1 MQRPE
6 LELAAQD
13 ILLGNLRRGTAEWNG
28 QEYSFVVP
36 SLTGYPFQWFWD
48 SCFHAIALIHIDL
61 NQAKAELDTLMSA
74 ALTNGFIPHII
85 FWESEKRDYFL
96 SRNLVATINPNFSS
110 TIQPPILAYAV
121 ERVYHATG
129 DEAFLQRSL
138 PVLVKYYRWL
148 KENRDPDGDGL
159 LAIIQPEE
167 AGTDCSPKYD
177 EILGLT
183 DLSNKGFIEALNKIY
198 SSYEL
203 IRSDETGM
211 LNADVFHVEDVLVNS
226 IYALGLQSLA
236 RLLGNSIESL
246 EFRDDASKTMESLVN
261 KCWDVDTEAFLDLN
275 GLQEIPNRTVTISSL
290 MPIILPD
297 LSPDIVKR
305 LVEKWIISEDHFWLP
320 YPLPSVPA
328 SNSKFIPGDPH
339 GFIWRGP
346 SWINTNWFIT
356 KGLKLH
362 GYQELADDISAKS
375 LACIQKSGFREYYNP
390 YTGEGL
396 GAKNFGWSTLILD
409 M

>member
-1 MQRPE
+1 MERPA
-6 LELAAQD
+6 LELAARD

-48 SCFHAIALIHIDL
+48 SCFHAIALIHIDC

-74 ALTNGFIPHII
+74 ALPNGFIPHII
-85 FWESEKRDYFL
+85 FWESEKRDDFL
-96 SRNLVATINPNFSS
+96 SKNLVARVNPNFSS

-121 ERVYHATG
+121 ERVYQATG
-129 DEAFLQRSL
+129 DEAFRERSL
-138 PVLVKYYRWL
+138 PVLVNYYKWL
-148 KENRDPDGDGL
+148 KENRDPDKDGL
-159 LAIIQPEE
+159 LSIIQPEE
-167 AGTDCSPKYD
+167 AGIDCSPKYD
-177 EILGLT
+177 EILKLT
-183 DLSNKGFIEALNKIY
+183 DLSNQGFIEALNRIY

-203 IRSDETGM
+203 IRSDELSM
-211 LNADVFHVEDVLVNS
+211 LNSDVFHVEDVLVNS
-226 IYALGLQSLA
+226 IYALSLQSLA
-236 RLLGNSIESL
+236 RLLGDTDEALNIL
-246 EFRDDASKTMESLVN
+246 NDASKTRSSLVN
-261 KCWDVDTEAFLDLN
+261 KCWDANTEAFLDLN
-275 GLQEIPNRTVTISSL
+275 GLQEIPNRMVTISSL

-297 LSPDIVKR
+297 LSADIVKK
-305 LVEKWIISEDHFWLP
+305 LVERWIISEDHFWLP

-328 SNSKFIPGDPH
+328 SNSKFIPGDPG

-362 GYQELADDISAKS
+362 GYQELAEDIFARS
-375 LACIQKSGFREYYNP
+375 LACIEQSGFREYYNP

>member
-1 MQRPE
+1 MERPA
-6 LELAAQD
+6 LELAARD

-48 SCFHAIALIHIDL
+48 SCFHAIALIHIDC

-74 ALTNGFIPHII
+74 ALPNGFIPHII
-85 FWESEKRDYFL
+85 FWESEKRDDFL
-96 SRNLVATINPNFSS
+96 SKNLVARVNPNFSS

-121 ERVYHATG
+121 ERVYQATG
-129 DEAFLQRSL
+129 DEAFRERSL
-138 PVLVKYYRWL
+138 PVLVNYYKWL
-148 KENRDPDGDGL
+148 KENRDPDKDGL
-159 LAIIQPEE
+159 LSIIQPEE
-167 AGTDCSPKYD
+167 AGIDCSPKYD
-177 EILGLT
+177 EILKLT
-183 DLSNKGFIEALNKIY
+183 DLSNQGFIEALNRIY

-203 IRSDETGM
+203 IRSDELSM
-211 LNADVFHVEDVLVNS
+211 LNSDVFHVEDVLVNS
-226 IYALGLQSLA
+226 IYALSLQSLA
-236 RLLGNSIESL
+236 RLLGDTNEALNIL
-246 EFRDDASKTMESLVN
+246 NDASKTRSSLVN
-261 KCWDVDTEAFLDLN
+261 KCWDANTEAFLDLN
-275 GLQEIPNRTVTISSL
+275 GLQEIPNRMVTISSL

-297 LSPDIVKR
+297 LSADIVKR
-305 LVEKWIISEDHFWLP
+305 LVERWIISEDHFWLP

-328 SNSKFIPGDPH
+328 SNSKFIPGDPG

-362 GYQELADDISAKS
+362 GYQELAEDIFARS
-375 LACIQKSGFREYYNP
+375 LACIEQSGFREYYNP

>member
-1 MQRPE
+1 MKRPE

-48 SCFHAIALIHIDL
+48 SCFHAIALIYIDL

-96 SRNLVATINPNFSS
+96 SRNLVATMNPNFSS

-275 GLQEIPNRTVTISSL
+275 GLQEIPNRTVTTVSYTHL
-290 MPIILPD
+290 TLPTIL
-297 LSPDIVKR
+297 
-305 LVEKWIISEDHFWLP
+305 LV
-320 YPLPSVPA
+320 
-328 SNSKFIPGDPH
+328 
-339 GFIWRGP
+339 
-346 SWINTNWFIT
+346 
-356 KGLKLH
+356 
-362 GYQELADDISAKS
+362 
-375 LACIQKSGFREYYNP
+375 
-390 YTGEGL
+390 
-396 GAKNFGWSTLILD
+396 
-409 M
+409 

>member
-1 MQRPE
+1 MERPA
-6 LELAAQD
+6 LELAARD

-48 SCFHAIALIHIDL
+48 SCFHAIALIHIDC

-74 ALTNGFIPHII
+74 ALPNGFIPHII

-96 SRNLVATINPNFSS
+96 SKNLVASVNPNFSS

-121 ERVYHATG
+121 ERVYQATG
-129 DEAFLQRSL
+129 DEAFRERSL
-138 PVLVKYYRWL
+138 PVLVNYYRWL
-148 KENRDPDGDGL
+148 KENRDPDKDGL
-159 LAIIQPEE
+159 LSIIQPEE
-167 AGTDCSPKYD
+167 SGIDCSPKYD
-177 EILGLT
+177 EILKLT
-183 DLSNKGFIEALNKIY
+183 DLSNQGFIEALNRIY

-203 IRSDETGM
+203 IRSDELSM

-226 IYALGLQSLA
+226 IYALSLQSLA
-236 RLLGNSIESL
+236 RLLGDTDESL
-246 EFRDDASKTMESLVN
+246 NTLNDASKTMESLVN

-305 LVEKWIISEDHFWLP
+305 LVEKWIMSEDHFWLP

-375 LACIQKSGFREYYNP
+375 LACIQQSGFREYYNP

>member
-183 DLSNKGFIEALNKIY
+183 ELSNKGFIEALNKIY

-375 LACIQKSGFREYYNP
+375 LACIQQSGFREYYNP

>member
-85 FWESEKRDYFL
+85 FWETEKRDYFL

>member
-129 DEAFLQRSL
+129 YEAFLQRSL

-148 KENRDPDGDGL
+148 KENRDPDDDGL

-246 EFRDDASKTMESLVN
+246 EFRDDGSKTMESLVN
-261 KCWDVDTEAFLDLN
+261 KCWEVDTEAFLDLN

>member
-48 SCFHAIALIHIDL
+48 SCFHAIALIYIDL

-148 KENRDPDGDGL
+148 KENRDPDDDGL

-203 IRSDETGM
+203 MRSDEIGM

-375 LACIQKSGFREYYNP
+375 LACIQQSGFREYYNP

-396 GAKNFGWSTLILD
+396 GAKNFGWSTIILD

>member
-61 NQAKAELDTLMSA
+61 NQAKAELDTLMSS

-148 KENRDPDGDGL
+148 KENRDPDDDGL

>member
-48 SCFHAIALIHIDL
+48 SCFHAIALIYIDL

-148 KENRDPDGDGL
+148 KENRDPDDDGL

-261 KCWDVDTEAFLDLN
+261 KCWDVDSEAFLDLN

>member
-1 MQRPE
+1 MERPA
-6 LELAAQD
+6 LELAARD

-48 SCFHAIALIHIDL
+48 SCFHAIALIHIDC

-74 ALTNGFIPHII
+74 ALPNGFIPHII

-96 SRNLVATINPNFSS
+96 SKNLVARVNPNFSS

-121 ERVYHATG
+121 ERVYQATG
-129 DEAFLQRSL
+129 DEAFRERSL
-138 PVLVKYYRWL
+138 PVLVNYYRWL
-148 KENRDPDGDGL
+148 KENRDPDKDGL
-159 LAIIQPEE
+159 LSIIQPEE
-167 AGTDCSPKYD
+167 SGIDCSPKYD
-177 EILGLT
+177 EILKLT
-183 DLSNKGFIEALNKIY
+183 DLSNQGFIEALNRIY

-203 IRSDETGM
+203 IRSDELSM

-226 IYALGLQSLA
+226 IYALSLQSLA
-236 RLLGNSIESL
+236 RLLGDTDESL
-246 EFRDDASKTMESLVN
+246 NTLNDASKTMESLVN

-328 SNSKFIPGDPH
+328 SNSKFIPGNPH

-375 LACIQKSGFREYYNP
+375 LACIQQSGFREYYNP

>member
-13 ILLGNLRRGTAEWNG
+13 ILLGNLRRGTAEWYG

-48 SCFHAIALIHIDL
+48 SCFHAIALIYIDL

-148 KENRDPDGDGL
+148 KENRDPDDDGL

>member
-48 SCFHAIALIHIDL
+48 SCFHAIALIYIDL
-61 NQAKAELDTLMSA
+61 NQAKAELDTLLSA

-96 SRNLVATINPNFSS
+96 SRNLVATINPNFSC

-362 GYQELADDISAKS
+362 GYQELGDDISAKS

>member
-1 MQRPE
+1 MERPA
-6 LELAAQD
+6 LELAARD

-48 SCFHAIALIHIDL
+48 SCFHAIALIHIDC

-74 ALTNGFIPHII
+74 ALPNGFIPHII

-96 SRNLVATINPNFSS
+96 SKNLVARVNPNFSS

-121 ERVYHATG
+121 ERVYQATG
-129 DEAFLQRSL
+129 DEAFRERSL
-138 PVLVKYYRWL
+138 PVLVNYYRWL
-148 KENRDPDGDGL
+148 KENRDPDKDGL
-159 LAIIQPEE
+159 LSIIQPEE
-167 AGTDCSPKYD
+167 SGIDCSPKYD
-177 EILGLT
+177 EILKLT
-183 DLSNKGFIEALNKIY
+183 DLSNQGFIEALNRIY

-203 IRSDETGM
+203 IRSDELSM

-226 IYALGLQSLA
+226 IYALSLQSLA
-236 RLLGNSIESL
+236 RLLGDTDESL
-246 EFRDDASKTMESLVN
+246 NTLNDASKTMESLVN

-305 LVEKWIISEDHFWLP
+305 LVEKWIMSEDHFWLP

-375 LACIQKSGFREYYNP
+375 LACIQQSGFREYYNP

>member
-48 SCFHAIALIHIDL
+48 SCFHAIALIYIDL

-96 SRNLVATINPNFSS
+96 SGNLVATINPNFSS

-148 KENRDPDGDGL
+148 KENRDPDDDGL

>member
-1 MQRPE
+1 MKRPE

-148 KENRDPDGDGL
+148 KENRDPDDDGL

-375 LACIQKSGFREYYNP
+375 LACIQQSGFREYYNP

>member
-1 MQRPE
+1 MERPA
-6 LELAAQD
+6 LELAARD

-48 SCFHAIALIHIDL
+48 SCFHAIALIHIDC

-74 ALTNGFIPHII
+74 ALPNGFIPHII

-96 SRNLVATINPNFSS
+96 SKNLVARVNPNFSS
-110 TIQPPILAYAV
+110 TIQSPILAYAV
-121 ERVYHATG
+121 ERVYQATG
-129 DEAFLQRSL
+129 DEAFRERSL
-138 PVLVKYYRWL
+138 PVLVNYYRWL
-148 KENRDPDGDGL
+148 KENRDPDKDGL
-159 LAIIQPEE
+159 LSIIQPEE
-167 AGTDCSPKYD
+167 SGIDCSPKYD
-177 EILGLT
+177 EILKLT
-183 DLSNKGFIEALNKIY
+183 DLSNQGFIEALNRIY

-203 IRSDETGM
+203 IRSDELSM

-226 IYALGLQSLA
+226 IYALSLQSLA
-236 RLLGNSIESL
+236 RLLGDTDESL
-246 EFRDDASKTMESLVN
+246 NTLNDASKTMESLVN

-297 LSPDIVKR
+297 LSPYIVKR
-305 LVEKWIISEDHFWLP
+305 LVEKWIMSEDHFWLP

-375 LACIQKSGFREYYNP
+375 LACIQQSGFREYYNP

>member
-1 MQRPE
+1 MERPA
-6 LELAAQD
+6 LELAARD

-48 SCFHAIALIHIDL
+48 SCFHAIALIHIDC

-74 ALTNGFIPHII
+74 ALPNGFIPHII

-96 SRNLVATINPNFSS
+96 SKNLVARVNPNFSS

-121 ERVYHATG
+121 ERVYQATG
-129 DEAFLQRSL
+129 DEAFRERSL
-138 PVLVKYYRWL
+138 PVLVNYYRWL
-148 KENRDPDGDGL
+148 KENRDPDKDGL
-159 LAIIQPEE
+159 LSIIQPEE
-167 AGTDCSPKYD
+167 SGIDCSPKYD
-177 EILGLT
+177 EILKLT
-183 DLSNKGFIEALNKIY
+183 DLSKQGFIEALNRIY

-203 IRSDETGM
+203 IRSDELSM

-226 IYALGLQSLA
+226 IYALSLQSLA
-236 RLLGNSIESL
+236 RLLGDTDESL
-246 EFRDDASKTMESLVN
+246 NTLNDASKTMESLVN

-375 LACIQKSGFREYYNP
+375 LACIQQSGFREYYNP

>member
-1 MQRPE
+1 MKRPE

-148 KENRDPDGDGL
+148 KDNMDPDGDGL

-203 IRSDETGM
+203 MRSDEIGM

-375 LACIQKSGFREYYNP
+375 LACIQQSGFREYYNP

>member
-48 SCFHAIALIHIDL
+48 SCFHAIALIYIDL

-211 LNADVFHVEDVLVNS
+211 LNVDVFHVEDVLVNS

-236 RLLGNSIESL
+236 RLLRNSIESL

-375 LACIQKSGFREYYNP
+375 LACIQQSGFREYYNP

>member
-96 SRNLVATINPNFSS
+96 SGNIVATINPNFSS

-148 KENRDPDGDGL
+148 KENRDPDDDGL

>member
-148 KENRDPDGDGL
+148 KENRDPDDDGL

-375 LACIQKSGFREYYNP
+375 LACIQQSGFREYYNP

>member
-96 SRNLVATINPNFSS
+96 SRNLVATMNPNFSS

-148 KENRDPDGDGL
+148 KENRDPDDDGL

-246 EFRDDASKTMESLVN
+246 EFRDDASKTMESLLN

-362 GYQELADDISAKS
+362 GYLELADDISAKS
-375 LACIQKSGFREYYNP
+375 LACIQQSGFREYYNP

>member
-6 LELAAQD
+6 LEWAAQD

-148 KENRDPDGDGL
+148 KENRDPDDGL

-375 LACIQKSGFREYYNP
+375 LACIQQSGFREYYNP

>member
-1 MQRPE
+1 MQRLE

-48 SCFHAIALIHIDL
+48 SCFHAIALIYIDL

-261 KCWDVDTEAFLDLN
+261 KCWDVDTEAFLVLN

-328 SNSKFIPGDPH
+328 SNSKFIPGDPS

>member
-28 QEYSFVVP
+28 QEYRFVVP

-148 KENRDPDGDGL
+148 KENRDPDDDGL

>member
-1 MQRPE
+1 
-6 LELAAQD
+6 
-13 ILLGNLRRGTAEWNG
+13 
-28 QEYSFVVP
+28 
-36 SLTGYPFQWFWD
+36 
-48 SCFHAIALIHIDL
+48 
-61 NQAKAELDTLMSA
+61 
-74 ALTNGFIPHII
+74 
-85 FWESEKRDYFL
+85 
-96 SRNLVATINPNFSS
+96 
-110 TIQPPILAYAV
+110 
-121 ERVYHATG
+121 
-129 DEAFLQRSL
+129 
-138 PVLVKYYRWL
+138 
-148 KENRDPDGDGL
+148 
-159 LAIIQPEE
+159 
-167 AGTDCSPKYD
+167 
-177 EILGLT
+177 
-183 DLSNKGFIEALNKIY
+183 
-198 SSYEL
+198 
-203 IRSDETGM
+203 M

>member
-148 KENRDPDGDGL
+148 KENRDPDDDGL

-328 SNSKFIPGDPH
+328 SNSKFIPGDPS

-362 GYQELADDISAKS
+362 GYQELADDISAKR
-375 LACIQKSGFREYYNP
+375 LACIQQSGFREYYNP

>member
-48 SCFHAIALIHIDL
+48 SCFHAIALIYIDL

-148 KENRDPDGDGL
+148 KENRDPDDDGL

-375 LACIQKSGFREYYNP
+375 LACIQQSGFREYYNP

>member
-1 MQRPE
+1 MKRPE

-48 SCFHAIALIHIDL
+48 SCFHAIALIYIDL

-148 KENRDPDGDGL
+148 KENRDPDDDGL

>member
-28 QEYSFVVP
+28 QGYSFVVP

-48 SCFHAIALIHIDL
+48 SCFHAIALIYIDL

-148 KENRDPDGDGL
+148 KENRDPDDDGL

>member
-48 SCFHAIALIHIDL
+48 SCFHAIALIYIDL

-148 KENRDPDGDGL
+148 KENRDPDDDGL

-396 GAKNFGWSTLILD
+396 GAKNFGWSTLIPD

>member
-148 KENRDPDGDGL
+148 KENRDPDDDGL

-275 GLQEIPNRTVTISSL
+275 VLQEIPNRTVTISSL

>member
-48 SCFHAIALIHIDL
+48 SCFHAIALIYIDL

-148 KENRDPDGDGL
+148 KDNRDPDGDGL

>member
-48 SCFHAIALIHIDL
+48 SCFHAIALIYIDL

>member
-48 SCFHAIALIHIDL
+48 SCFHAIALIYIDL

-167 AGTDCSPKYD
+167 A
-177 EILGLT
+177 
-183 DLSNKGFIEALNKIY
+183 LS
-198 SSYEL
+198 L
-203 IRSDETGM
+203 I
-211 LNADVFHVEDVLVNS
+211 H
-226 IYALGLQSLA
+226 I
-236 RLLGNSIESL
+236 
-246 EFRDDASKTMESLVN
+246 
-261 KCWDVDTEAFLDLN
+261 
-275 GLQEIPNRTVTISSL
+275 
-290 MPIILPD
+290 
-297 LSPDIVKR
+297 
-305 LVEKWIISEDHFWLP
+305 
-320 YPLPSVPA
+320 
-328 SNSKFIPGDPH
+328 
-339 GFIWRGP
+339 
-346 SWINTNWFIT
+346 
-356 KGLKLH
+356 
-362 GYQELADDISAKS
+362 
-375 LACIQKSGFREYYNP
+375 
-390 YTGEGL
+390 
-396 GAKNFGWSTLILD
+396 
-409 M
+409 

>member
-148 KENRDPDGDGL
+148 KENRDPDDDGL

-203 IRSDETGM
+203 MRSDEIGM